1 MEWAN
6 ISYSRE
12 SPQRSDRTC
21 TSLHLLHWQV
31 GSLPLAA
38 PGKPQ
43 GPGWM
48 FTLYIW
54 RRLWRVPWTARS
66 SNQSILKEISLEH
79 SLEGRMLKLKLWYFG
94 RLMWRTDSLEK
105 TLMLGKTEGR
115 RWRGRQKMRWLDG
128 ITDSMDRSLRKLRE
142 LVRDRETWRDAAHGF
157 AKSQMPLSDWMNCS
171 INRSIWK
178 GTGLLRLPRN
188 SLWHLM
194 SLSRKGEAPT
204 SLPVQWLGL
213 CASTAGG
220 TGSIPGVGTK
230 ILHAAWSI
238 QKQNKNKKGRKAS
251 ASQIAFHTHWTDLF
265 WRKYQWYST
274 KEGKNSNILSKIITL
289 FSGART
295 ARRKHWNDWDLGT
308 SWLRYCL
315 FKFGF
320 PWWLSSEESA
330 GNAADLG

>member
-1 MEWAN
+1 MQPMGLQRVRYNWVTEWTVV
-6 ISYSRE
+6 S
-12 SPQRSDRTC
+12 T
-21 TSLHLLHWQV
+21 
-31 GSLPLAA
+31 GA
-38 PGKPQ
+38 PGREQVCSGCQ
-43 GPGWM
+43 GIPYDTW
-48 FTLYIW
+48 W
-54 RRLWRVPWTARS
+54 V
-66 SNQSILKEISLEH
+66 NQ
-79 SLEGRMLKLKLWYFG
+79 GR
-94 RLMWRTDSLEK
+94 
-105 TLMLGKTEGR
+105 
-115 RWRGRQKMRWLDG
+115 
-128 ITDSMDRSLRKLRE
+128 
-142 LVRDRETWRDAAHGF
+142 
-157 AKSQMPLSDWMNCS
+157 
-171 INRSIWK
+171 
-178 GTGLLRLPRN
+178 
-188 SLWHLM
+188 
-194 SLSRKGEAPT
+194 EAPT

-230 ILHAAWSI
+230 ILHATWSI

-289 FSGART
+289 FSRICPRT